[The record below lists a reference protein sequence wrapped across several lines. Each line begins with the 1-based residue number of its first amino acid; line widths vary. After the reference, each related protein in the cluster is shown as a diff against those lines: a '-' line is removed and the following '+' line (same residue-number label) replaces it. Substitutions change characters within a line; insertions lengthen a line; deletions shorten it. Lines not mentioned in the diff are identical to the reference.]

1 MVRRAGVIVV
11 DFVAQS
17 SKLQADANQ
26 ASGKLGQFGK
36 SGVAAGKQIAA
47 GMEAGAV
54 AIRKVGVEA
63 EKTGSSVIRYT
74 AAAAHTA
81 EAVAALAT
89 SHLLAAGAMAKYT
102 ANATTAAGASDQLVN
117 GYRALRIVLSPT
129 VFTAASLG
137 IGIAVEE
144 TIRLV
149 NARARLID
157 QQSAFAAAN
166 RITFHAVDTLDSTS
180 RIAGANQGNVRSL
193 YTGLQSQYSSDQGG
207 VQAALDKLGVKG
219 GVGDPEILGRIA
231 KGLHE
236 VEDPARQAQLAFE
249 LFGSQGGLALE
260 ELDGK
265 FARSAGAVKKWG
277 LTLDEVSR
285 TQIHQFRQDL
295 SDFKESF
302 FDFADVEAGWQKF
315 KQNIEVV
322 AAAFEDMAKRGV
334 NAINDL
340 AQPIA
345 DVLNKAAGIPD
356 KVVPPPPVVP
366 GANRGGPRGPAAQ
379 LADDFQAQEE
389 ARRRRISEETIEGQR
404 QAASEAER
412 RSDEAMKKLRAD
424 ATAREADRTAR
435 QANPNQPQ
443 ATGLLSE
450 DQRQALAI
458 EAQSAAALA
467 EVTKVHVREMEA
479 SKAVTE
485 LLSERFGNLR
495 IEMEKTAI
503 QISAVGKSEEEKRNL
518 EAEEIVQQ
526 ARVEVARKQVASQTP
541 PGQPVPAP
549 SALQIANAIPADTA
563 QRLKQEV
570 VAELATEA
578 EKAWR
583 VEIDKTSESL
593 LRRISVEEMETD
605 AIGKNFKAR
614 QAAKIEGELRNE
626 FGKDYTN
633 PARQPEIQ
641 QVRELKTTQA
651 DTARAGE
658 VARTNESLAKQV
670 ELEKSLAAVQA
681 QGKESIDLV
690 TLAYKLRA
698 LSAAGLTGEIANE
711 IALYNAR
718 KANADA
724 AEDKRLADEEADS
737 IQKLDL
743 EIEGTKALT
752 AAQLQGA
759 EAVRKQTLANKY
771 TKMGDYDQEFDSVV
785 AKTKNLDTL
794 QNQMKITREA
804 LATSQAYSDQLE
816 KLKQEQAVIADLEAK
831 QGATRDLEIDR
842 ERIEKDI
849 ADTLAKQALATGSL
863 MDGLKAFFTEAGRQA
878 EKPGQI
884 LHDGLTHAVDG
895 VSGELAKLT
904 TGQKTDWGHMLQGVG
919 GSVAQQ
925 SYKSMLN
932 KGVGWLGGKL
942 GMDLTQKDGQSQQTA
957 FWVQVAGNGGNG
969 QLLPGMIGVMGPGG
983 GGNSATP
990 ASGPASDRGRF
1001 GGGSLGNGIFSALG
1015 KVGGGIAGMF
1025 ASRVGSDGG
1034 SSEPWV
1040 APTSN
1045 SAGLPQLPSGLINRT
1060 GEAATSEAAPL
1071 LNGLIGMIPGFEDGG
1086 TPPPNSA
1093 YMVGEN
1099 GPELRVS
1106 GSRPDTI
1113 VPLNKMGG
1121 GGQAVHNH
1129 NWNIDARQADLGA
1142 QNRIMAGMEE
1152 TKRQAVEIANR
1163 QQQEQ
1168 MKRTPH

>member
-1 MVRRAGVIVV
+1 
-11 DFVAQS
+11 
-17 SKLQADANQ
+17 
-26 ASGKLGQFGK
+26 
-36 SGVAAGKQIAA
+36 
-47 GMEAGAV
+47 
-54 AIRKVGVEA
+54 
-63 EKTGSSVIRYT
+63 
-74 AAAAHTA
+74 
-81 EAVAALAT
+81 
-89 SHLLAAGAMAKYT
+89 
-102 ANATTAAGASDQLVN
+102 
-117 GYRALRIVLSPT
+117 
-129 VFTAASLG
+129 
-137 IGIAVEE
+137 
-144 TIRLV
+144 
-149 NARARLID
+149 
-157 QQSAFAAAN
+157 
-166 RITFHAVDTLDSTS
+166 
-180 RIAGANQGNVRSL
+180 
-193 YTGLQSQYSSDQGG
+193 
-207 VQAALDKLGVKG
+207 
-219 GVGDPEILGRIA
+219 
-231 KGLHE
+231 
-236 VEDPARQAQLAFE
+236 
-249 LFGSQGGLALE
+249 
-260 ELDGK
+260 
-265 FARSAGAVKKWG
+265 
-277 LTLDEVSR
+277 
-285 TQIHQFRQDL
+285 
-295 SDFKESF
+295 
-302 FDFADVEAGWQKF
+302 
-315 KQNIEVV
+315 
-322 AAAFEDMAKRGV
+322 
-334 NAINDL
+334 
-340 AQPIA
+340 
-345 DVLNKAAGIPD
+345 
-356 KVVPPPPVVP
+356 
-366 GANRGGPRGPAAQ
+366 
-379 LADDFQAQEE
+379 
-389 ARRRRISEETIEGQR
+389 
-404 QAASEAER
+404 
-412 RSDEAMKKLRAD
+412 
-424 ATAREADRTAR
+424 
-435 QANPNQPQ
+435 
-443 ATGLLSE
+443 
-450 DQRQALAI
+450 
-458 EAQSAAALA
+458 
-467 EVTKVHVREMEA
+467 
-479 SKAVTE
+479 
-485 LLSERFGNLR
+485 
-495 IEMEKTAI
+495 
-503 QISAVGKSEEEKRNL
+503 
-518 EAEEIVQQ
+518 
-526 ARVEVARKQVASQTP
+526 
-541 PGQPVPAP
+541 
-549 SALQIANAIPADTA
+549 
-563 QRLKQEV
+563 
-570 VAELATEA
+570 
-578 EKAWR
+578 
-583 VEIDKTSESL
+583 
-593 LRRISVEEMETD
+593 METD